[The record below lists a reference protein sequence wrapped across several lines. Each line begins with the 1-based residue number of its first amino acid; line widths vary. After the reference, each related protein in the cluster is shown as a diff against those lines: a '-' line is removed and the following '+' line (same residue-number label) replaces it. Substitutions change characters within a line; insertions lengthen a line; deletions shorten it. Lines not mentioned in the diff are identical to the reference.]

1 MQGRSSISERLRKAI
16 VQSDIPYRQIEQATG
31 VKRASISR
39 FVRGKRTLRLD
50 VADRLAG
57 YLGLELKEARRR

>member
-1 MQGRSSISERLRKAI
+1 
-16 VQSDIPYRQIEQATG
+16 VQSDIPYRQIEQATR